1 MRINPAEAKLIR
13 SLVQAQFG
21 KETRLWLFGSRV
33 DDTARGGDVDVLV
46 DVDHVL
52 ENPAWAASCAEST
65 LMRALGGR
73 RVDVVLAAPNL
84 QETSLHRLARRDGV
98 PL

>member
-1 MRINPAEAKLIR
+1 MRIDPAEAQMIR
-13 SLVQAQFG
+13 RVVEAQFG
-21 KETRLWLFGSRV
+21 TETRLWLFGSRT
-33 DDTARGGDVDVLV
+33 DDTARGGDVDILV
-46 DVDHVL
+46 DVGQAV

-84 QETSLHRLARRDGV
+84 QETALHRLARRDGV